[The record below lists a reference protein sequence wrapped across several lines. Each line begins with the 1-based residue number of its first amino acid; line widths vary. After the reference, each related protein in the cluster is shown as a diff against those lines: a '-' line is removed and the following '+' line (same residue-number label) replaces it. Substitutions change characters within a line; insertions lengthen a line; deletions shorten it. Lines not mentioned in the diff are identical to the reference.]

1 MVPNKKML
9 PSQNVSKVL
18 DIKRKNNWL
27 ANVAYKT
34 WKELAVHKNT
44 YGVNVMRNDTHDNG
58 GSKKK
63 RNQNFDAFLAPLVSI
78 ACRLWSPTITCGRA
92 IRPVL
97 STRDEEIAVKA
108 FSASAIARERAP
120 FSPPR
125 LSLVVLAPGVVIP
138 FLLLFGAGVAWQPSQ
153 LALEQLDSEILG
165 LHRTD
170 EHNHALTSRALE
182 TMLKPWISHERQ
194 NSPPPRRAIQQRQ
207 VHQSFMTRRKDAKSG
222 PACWTERPTT
232 SSGRCYTQRRNQ
244 GGRRPP
250 QNFENIQ

>member
-27 ANVAYKT
+27 ANVTYKT

-138 FLLLFGAGVAWQPSQ
+138 FLLLGNPFPVAWRC
-153 LALEQLDSEILG
+153 LATEP
-165 LHRTD
+165 
-170 EHNHALTSRALE
+170 ACARAAWFGN
-182 TMLKPWISHERQ
+182 P
-194 NSPPPRRAIQQRQ
+194 
-207 VHQSFMTRRKDAKSG
+207 G
-222 PACWTERPTT
+222 PAQIGRTQPRVDGTSAGNDAQAVDFSRKTKLAPSTT
-232 SSGRCYTQRRNQ
+232 RDSAKTSTSIIYDTQEGR
-244 GGRRPP
+244 
-250 QNFENIQ
+250 